1 MSFVVFRLVLALA
14 HVAVAMPADKAP
26 LPTPVPPPAAATA
39 PGSARWPLTLRAGL
53 PATLAGW
60 NAAPTDPLPDEGENG
75 MGRYTE
81 VSRFFQKIES
91 STSTKQFQ
99 IAVQDYGAG
108 KDLGGELKKAFTEA
122 SKSGAETK
130 ETAVSGLKAFVVTDR
145 SSGKPATIVT
155 VLVSGGRLVLGEGAN
170 MTGDE
175 AARLLQSVDFAKIA
189 AAR

>member
-1 MSFVVFRLVLALA
+1 MSPSFWASIALSL
-14 HVAVAMPADKAP
+14 AVAGAPPA
-26 LPTPVPPPAAATA
+26 PTPAAPPPASAAAPTA
-39 PGSARWPLTLRAGL
+39 GPRWPLNLRLGIPAGL
-53 PATLAGW
+53 PGW
-60 NAAPTDPLPDEGENG
+60 NAAPSDPLPDEGENG

-81 VSRFFQKIES
+81 VARFFQKIES

-108 KDLGGELKKAFTEA
+108 KDLGPELKKAVAEA
-122 SKSGAETK
+122 SRQGAEAK
-130 ETAVSGLKAFVVTDR
+130 EAAVSGLKAFVVTDR

-170 MTGDE
+170 VTGDE
-175 AARLLQSVDFAKIA
+175 AMRLLQAVDFAKIA